1 MRARRSGT
9 LLFVGSVS
17 VYYSSFGASCYIGS
31 KSFLDGLVPNLAL
44 EVAEFGLR
52 TSILTV
58 GHFQTDILTSK
69 NFDYRLPNPI
79 PEYEG
84 IRKQYEETCATGT
97 GNYPGDPRKACD
109 LVVEAVRGEGRCA
122 GKELPLRL
130 PVGSDTFAIMRGN
143 CGERLKACD
152 EWEAIMSDTNCD

>member
-17 VYYSSFGASCYIGS
+17 VYYSSLGASCYIGS
-31 KSFLDGLVPNLAL
+31 KSLLDGLVPNLAL
-44 EVAEFGLR
+44 EAAEFGLR

-58 GHFQTDILTSK
+58 GHFRTDVLGPQ
-69 NFDYRLPNPI
+69 NVQYQLPNPV
-79 PEYEG
+79 PEYAE
-84 IRKQYEETCATGT
+84 IRKQIEETCSMGSAQF
-97 GNYPGDPRKACD
+97 PGDPKKACE

-130 PVGSDTFAIMRGN
+130 PVGSDTFGIMRSN
-143 CGERLKACD
+143 CQERLKACD
-152 EWEAIMSDTNCD
+152 EWEGIMSDTNVD